1 MDEVLSRNLFKQR
14 YLELQKPRQSN
25 QGGLLSIQK
34 FQTGGEVFTEKERLG
49 YMLMPVASALLQGT
63 QAQGESKTRGLLRA
77 FGKGLEGVP
86 AVALKIAEIS
96 AKKKPVTKSI
106 GAATEAE
113 KVKLG
118 VPKDLPYI
126 VSREDGVMTGIVNK
140 PSDKY
145 VADRASRLSS
155 LDQIGRLEALS
166 EKLGQPTGPVS
177 GRANQVAA
185 YLGLAPEF
193 AELEA
198 ETETF
203 RKQAI
208 SAIRGAQVGP
218 KEEDSFNAIL
228 PKVTDTPSVYKK
240 KLKASKIYLQNLE
253 NRISKGEGIVS
264 DPNSYDFKS
273 LEKVLGAPIGNFKKN
288 VDTYKIVNGKMEL
301 VK

>member
-14 YLELQKPRQSN
+14 YLELQQPKQSTN
-25 QGGLLSIQK
+25 GGLLSIQK

-63 QAQGESKTRGLLRA
+63 QAPGESKTRGLLRA

-86 AVALKIAEIS
+86 AVALKIAEIQS
-96 AKKKPVTKSI
+96 KKKPVVKSI

-113 KVKLG
+113 KIQLG

-155 LDQIGRLEALS
+155 IDQIERLQALS
-166 EKLGQPTGPVS
+166 EKLGQPTGPIS

-185 YLGLAPEF
+185 YLGLAPDF
-193 AELEA
+193 ASLQA
-198 ETETF
+198 ETASFT
-203 RKQAI
+203 KQAI

-218 KEEDSFNAIL
+218 KEEASFDEIL
-228 PKVTDTPSVYKK
+228 PKVTDTPSVYQK

-253 NRISKGEGIVS
+253 SRISKGEGIVT
-264 DPNSYDFKS
+264 DPGSFNFKS
-273 LEKVLGAPIGNFKKN
+273 LEKVLGSTIGGTVKNAP
-288 VDTYKIVNGKMEL
+288 TYKIVNGKMEL

>member
-1 MDEVLSRNLFKQR
+1 MDEVLNRNLFKQR
-14 YLELQKPRQSN
+14 YIELHQLRHSTS
-25 QGGLLSIQK
+25 GGLLSLQK
-34 FQTGGEVFTEKERLG
+34 FQTGGEVFSEKERLG
-49 YMLMPVASALLQGT
+49 YMLLPVASQLLQGT
-63 QAQGESKTRGLLRA
+63 QRPGQSNLRGLLGDV
-77 FGKGLEGVP
+77 GKGLEQVP
-86 AVALKIAEIS
+86 AVALKIAEMS
-96 AKKKPVTKSI
+96 SKKKAVTKSI

-113 KVKLG
+113 KTALG

-155 LDQIGRLEALS
+155 LDQIGRLEVLS

-185 YLGLAPEF
+185 YLGLAPAF

-228 PKVTDTPSVYKK
+228 PKVTDTPSVYQK
-240 KLKASKIYLQNLE
+240 KLKAAKTYLQNLE
-253 NRISKGEGIVS
+253 SRVSKGEGIVS
-264 DPNSYDFKS
+264 DPDSYDFKS
-273 LEKVLGAPIGNFKKN
+273 LEKVLGGSISDFKKN
-288 VDTYKIVNGKMEL
+288 APTYKISNGKMEL

>member
-1 MDEVLSRNLFKQR
+1 MDEVLSRNLFREK
-14 YLELQKPRQSN
+14 YLEINKPKYSTD
-25 QGGLLSIQK
+25 GGIASIQK
-34 FQTGGEVFTEKERLG
+34 FQTGGEVFSEKERLG
-49 YMLMPVASALLQGT
+49 YMLLPVASQLLQGT
-63 QAQGESKTRGLLRA
+63 QRPGQSNLRGLLGDV
-77 FGKGLEGVP
+77 GKGLEQVP
-86 AVALKIAEIS
+86 AVALKIAEMS
-96 AKKKPVTKSI
+96 SKKKAVTKSI

-113 KVKLG
+113 KTALG

-155 LDQIGRLEALS
+155 LDQIGRLEVLS

-185 YLGLAPEF
+185 YLGLAPAF

-228 PKVTDTPSVYKK
+228 PKVTDTPSVYQK
-240 KLKASKIYLQNLE
+240 KLKAAKTYLQNLE
-253 NRISKGEGIVS
+253 SRVSKGEGIVS
-264 DPNSYDFKS
+264 DPGDYDFKNV
-273 LEKVLGAPIGNFKKN
+273 EKVLGSPISDFKKN
-288 VDTYKIVNGKMEL
+288 VDTYKVSNGKMEL